1 MIIISLFFNL
11 AGAKINNVKIFQ
23 IEALDLSVFTAM
35 ILVGCFRNVLN
46 KSYTKLTYGLTC
58 FITLL
63 TMSLC
68 VYLASLSSSKLKRVY
83 SQFYYI
89 ATTYDSMIS
98 VINCVIFCLCISLFL
113 EQIKITFFAE
123 PNRFA
128 KSAESEKE

>member
-11 AGAKINNVKIFQ
+11 AGAKVNNVKIFQ
-23 IEALDLSVFTAM
+23 IEALDLSVFMAM

-68 VYLASLSSSKLKRVY
+68 VYLESLSSSKLKRVY
-83 SQFYYI
+83 NQFYYI
-89 ATTYDSMIS
+89 VTTYDSMIS
-98 VINCVIFCLCISLFL
+98 IINCVIFCLCISLFL
-113 EQIKITFFAE
+113 EQIKTTFFAE

>member
-11 AGAKINNVKIFQ
+11 AGAKVNNVKIFQ
-23 IEALDLSVFTAM
+23 IEALDLSVFLAM

-83 SQFYYI
+83 NQFYYI
-89 ATTYDSMIS
+89 VTTYDSIIS
-98 VINCVIFCLCISLFL
+98 IINCVIFCLCISLFL

>member
-11 AGAKINNVKIFQ
+11 AGAKVNNVKIFQ
-23 IEALDLSVFTAM
+23 IEALDLSVFMAM

-83 SQFYYI
+83 NQFYYI
-89 ATTYDSMIS
+89 VTTYDSIIS
-98 VINCVIFCLCISLFL
+98 IINCVIFCLCISLFL